1 MMATLR
7 SVLAL
12 PVEVV
17 ADTARLHGLLVQVLD
32 QFVEQA
38 RESGWRLEGA
48 PAAVILQPV
57 HAAALGLPV
66 TVPEGL
72 GDFVVAVVSATVEDE
87 LDALLAR

>member
-12 PVEVV
+12 PIEVV
-17 ADTARLHGLLVQVLD
+17 ADSARLQHLLGQVQEQL
-32 QFVEQA
+32 VEHA

-57 HAAALGLPV
+57 HAAALGLRA
-66 TVPEGL
+66 TVPEDPTAYL
-72 GDFVVAVVSATVEDE
+72 VAVVSVAAADE
-87 LDALLAR
+87 LDTLLAG